1 MTSPATPPDHS
12 GVVFPPPFVYAGL
25 FLAGYLVHRLVPVAL
40 VPGAGWLQWPG
51 WLLVVVGVGF
61 AVTAASTF
69 RRAGTH
75 VNPRKPAT
83 MVVTHGPFRLTRN
96 PMYVSLATVY
106 LGATALVNSLWPL
119 LFFPPAVWVIS
130 RYVIAREEAYLE
142 RKFGHAYLDYKAK
155 VRRWL

>member
-12 GVVFPPPFVYAGL
+12 GIVFPPPLVYAGL
-25 FLAGYLVHRLVPVAL
+25 FLAGYLVQRLVPVAL
-40 VPGAGWLQWPG
+40 VPGVEWLRWPG
-51 WLLVVVGVGF
+51 WGLVAAGAVF
-61 AVTAASTF
+61 AFSAAATF
-69 RRAGTH
+69 RNAGTH
-75 VNPRKPAT
+75 VNPWKPAT
-83 MVVTHGPFRLTRN
+83 TVVTHGPFRFTRN

-106 LGATALVNSLWPL
+106 LGVTLVVNSLWPL
-119 LFFPPAVWVIS
+119 VFFPPAVWVMS